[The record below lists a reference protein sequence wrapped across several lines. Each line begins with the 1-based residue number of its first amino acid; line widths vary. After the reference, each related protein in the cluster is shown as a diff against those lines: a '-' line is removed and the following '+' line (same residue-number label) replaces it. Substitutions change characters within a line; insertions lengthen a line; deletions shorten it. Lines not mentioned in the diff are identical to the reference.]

1 MSAPD
6 NIEGRA
12 TGRTAR
18 DLAAR
23 LEFAMNRHLRDAF
36 EGRGLR
42 FRGRHLLLL
51 DLLSGLLAA
60 YLALA
65 IREDRALQ
73 PWEIV
78 DYVPLVLVPLLV
90 RPPLAVVFGLY
101 RRVWRYASLPD
112 LIQIGKAAAAG
123 TVISAGI
130 VYLVLLPLGTTSPV
144 PLPRSF
150 WITEALLFVG
160 MIGGARLLIRAA
172 SEWAQRRALDEG
184 ALHRIPTLLYG
195 AGQTGMIVAR
205 SAFRQS
211 TARVRPVGFLDDD
224 PARHGQKLMG
234 LDVLGGLD
242 DLPAAIAATDAQR
255 LLITMPTAEG
265 PAIRRV
271 VDAGL
276 AAGLEVRTVPPLHE
290 LTDGSIDAFRARQ
303 VRVEDLLG
311 RPLASEHA
319 PAVGHLI
326 KDRTILITGAGGSIG
341 SELVRQVY
349 GLRPRRIIL
358 VDRAESQ
365 LYTIQ
370 RDLEIRRLRGRGDG
384 EIVVHLANV
393 VSRRLM
399 ARIVRTTRPDVI
411 FHAAA
416 YKHVPMMEDHPS
428 ESVQVNIGGTLSM
441 LAAAAAADV
450 PRFVLV
456 STDKAVEPTS
466 VMGATK
472 RIAEALV
479 TDYARATGLDYVS
492 VRFGNVLGS
501 SGSVVPIFMNQLE
514 RGEAL
519 TVTDPEMTRY
529 FMTIPEAGWLI
540 LDAAALGRSGDMFV
554 LDMGE
559 PVRILDLANDLI
571 RLSGREPSSVPIQFT
586 GLRPGEKLHEQL
598 SYLHEDFQP
607 TEVAKVLRAESVDAP
622 ADLRESVADLLG
634 LAAGEQ
640 DDELRANLFGLVA
653 ATTEGPYRLGLELV
667 VAASGADDDGHN
679 GHDGHLDGLGDH
691 PFDDRVP
698 TSSLS

>member
-1 MSAPD
+1 MSAP
-6 NIEGRA
+6 
-12 TGRTAR
+12 GRTRRESAEQSTR
-18 DLAAR
+18 AMGERVSAA
-23 LEFAMNRHLRDAF
+23 LNAALREAL

-42 FRGRHLLLL
+42 FRGRHLFLL
-51 DLLSGLLAA
+51 DVLSGMLAA

-65 IREDRALQ
+65 IREDRALRLTEV
-73 PWEIV
+73 WEFL
-78 DYVPLVLVPLLV
+78 PPVLVPLLV
-90 RPPLAVVFGLY
+90 RPPIAYLFGLY
-101 RRVWRYASLPD
+101 RRVWRYASLTD
-112 LIQIGKAAAAG
+112 LIQIAKATIAG
-123 TVISAGI
+123 TVISASI
-130 VYLVLLPLGTTSPV
+130 VYLVMVPLGHGAPAGF
-144 PLPRSF
+144 PRSF
-150 WITEALLFVG
+150 WISEGVLFLA
-160 MIGGARLLIRAA
+160 MIGGARLMIRGA
-172 SEWAQRRALDEG
+172 SEWHQAWIQGENG
-184 ALHRIPTLLYG
+184 LHRVPTLLYG
-195 AGQTGMIVAR
+195 AGQTGVIVAR

-224 PARHGQKLMG
+224 PARHGQKVDG
-234 LDVLGGLD
+234 LTVFGGLD
-242 DLPAAIAATDAQR
+242 DLPAAIATTNAQR
-255 LLITMPTAEG
+255 LLITMPSADG
-265 PAIRRV
+265 PTIRRI

-311 RPLASEHA
+311 RPLATEHA
-319 PAVGHLI
+319 PAVDLLI
-326 KDRTILITGAGGSIG
+326 RDRTILITGAGGSIG

-349 GLRPRRIIL
+349 DLRPRRIVL

-365 LYTIQ
+365 LYTVQ

-384 EIVVHLANV
+384 EVEVHLANV

-399 ARIVRTTRPDVI
+399 ARIIRSTKPDVI

-441 LAAAAAADV
+441 LAAASAAGV
-450 PRFVLV
+450 RRFVFV
-456 STDKAVEPTS
+456 STDKAVEPSS

-479 TDYARATGLDYVS
+479 TDFARATGGDYVS

-501 SGSVVPIFMNQLE
+501 SGSVVPIFLTQLE

-519 TVTDPEMTRY
+519 TVTDAEMTRY

-540 LDAAALGRSGDMFV
+540 LDAAALGRSGDLFV

-559 PVRILDLANDLI
+559 PVRILDLASDLI

-598 SYLHEDFQP
+598 FYARENVQQ
-607 TEVAKVLRAESVDAP
+607 TEVSKVLRTASVEPPEDLRDRVADLLVL
-622 ADLRESVADLLG
+622 AVGDQDTDLRESLFALVDDVTGEPGREGDRSVTSDAGGVEGRIRLADG
-634 LAAGEQ
+634 
-640 DDELRANLFGLVA
+640 
-653 ATTEGPYRLGLELV
+653 
-667 VAASGADDDGHN
+667 SDGHDAT
-679 GHDGHLDGLGDH
+679 GTAA
-691 PFDDRVP
+691 RERT
-698 TSSLS
+698 TSHT